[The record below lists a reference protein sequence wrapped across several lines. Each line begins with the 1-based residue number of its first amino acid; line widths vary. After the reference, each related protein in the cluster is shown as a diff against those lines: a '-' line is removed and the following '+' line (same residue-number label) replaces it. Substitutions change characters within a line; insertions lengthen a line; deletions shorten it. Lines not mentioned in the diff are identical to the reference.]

1 METFNL
7 MVWIFFMGAVFFL
20 SFFAIKKIN
29 QNKREK
35 RENEAK
41 ILEFRL
47 ENEILTSEK
56 FDKLKIE
63 ELYQAVVFSVM
74 KKEEDDE
81 DFFDHLTRGE
91 KVVYGIYQ
99 LNSSISSTTGLR
111 SFFLSP
117 ASEQFGH
124 EIDTY
129 FDELGAVQIA
139 DLLRSAKKFNDVLE
153 SGNQS
158 DEEIGEYAT
167 YNFSDYTHEY
177 VTLIAGT
184 NFDEKLNLYIKN
196 NKEMFVVKGE

>member
-29 QNKREK
+29 QNKRKK

-74 KKEEDDE
+74 KKEDDDE

-129 FDELGAVQIA
+129 FDELRAVQIA